1 MSDHKITTYTSAK
14 RDKMKIILL
23 ELKIL
28 LHFPE
33 PYYAVGQWLNIV
45 RGKPAPTPPS
55 GSSSKLMKHFLLQII
70 F

>member
-1 MSDHKITTYTSAK
+1 MT
-14 RDKMKIILL
+14 IILL